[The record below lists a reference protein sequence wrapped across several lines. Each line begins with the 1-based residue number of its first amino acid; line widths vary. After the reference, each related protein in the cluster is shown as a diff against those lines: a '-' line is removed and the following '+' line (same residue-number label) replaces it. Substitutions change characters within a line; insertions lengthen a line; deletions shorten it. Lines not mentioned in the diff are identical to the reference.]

1 MSVIALISRKFFKHL
16 VLMNLLDLENI
27 EKELKKRRQYPY
39 NWFRKQ
45 NDEWDRHT
53 NFIYQTSNWETLIR
67 KISIVSQSH
76 ELDKHQ
82 IFQYA
87 ANRWY
92 NFWSAKAVEQIF
104 SEIDGIVSVDEAKDS
119 EKDFYLFGIPFDHK
133 TSVFPKQFQ
142 KSFEYAKTHKIELIE
157 WLYKNQST
165 QKRHHLKNRLFIV
178 VYDENGEHW
187 KLKAEISLLKNAIH
201 KYVAGFERKQ
211 LQSLT
216 FAEGQKSLSDIIW
229 VSK

>member
-1 MSVIALISRKFFKHL
+1 MVGAGPSLCIFVFMKPL
-16 VLMNLLDLENI
+16 NLPIVEA
-27 EKELKKRRQYPY
+27 ELKKRTLYPY

-45 NDEWDRHT
+45 NDTWDNHS
-53 NFIYQTSNWETLIR
+53 NFIYETPSWDLLVP
-67 KISIVSQSH
+67 KIALLAHTQG
-76 ELDKHQ
+76 LDKHQ

-104 SEIDGIVSVDEAKDS
+104 TQIEGIEPVLDSKDS

-133 TSVFPKQFQ
+133 TSVFPKRFN
-142 KSFEYAKTHKIELIE
+142 KSFDYAQTHKPELIV

-165 QKRHHLKNRLFIV
+165 QKRYHLKNRLFLI
-178 VYDENGEHW
+178 VYDSSGAHW
-187 KLKAEISLLKNAIH
+187 KLKAEIALIHQAIH
-201 KYVAGFERKQ
+201 NYIGSFTREQ
-211 LQSLT
+211 LHSVT
-216 FAEGQKSLSDIIW
+216 FDHLQTSLSDIIW